1 MSGEQQKRHDRRSW
15 YLKIYRRIL
24 PKGKYAILICPDT
37 AIEDCIWYKSQV
49 TEAAH
54 QGYLEEGTIFLSLSR
69 FVAIQVEGD
78 QGEPQFLVPIDSS
91 QMSDLARVR
100 FERYK
105 RIAEGGG
112 A

>member
-1 MSGEQQKRHDRRSW
+1 M
-15 YLKIYRRIL
+15 
-24 PKGKYAILICPDT
+24 
-37 AIEDCIWYKSQV
+37 
-49 TEAAH
+49 
-54 QGYLEEGTIFLSLSR
+54 
-69 FVAIQVEGD
+69 AIQVEGD